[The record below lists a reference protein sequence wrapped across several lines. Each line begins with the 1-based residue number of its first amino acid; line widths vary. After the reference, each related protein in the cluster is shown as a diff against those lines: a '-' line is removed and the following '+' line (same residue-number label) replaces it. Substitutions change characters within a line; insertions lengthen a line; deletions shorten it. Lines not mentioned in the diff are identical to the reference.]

1 METKREFHYI
11 AIEGV
16 LGVGKTT
23 FAKKFAADLNAKL
36 ILEEVDNNPFLEKF
50 YKDMKNN
57 ALQTQLHFLLARIK
71 QQKELKQI
79 ELFQRTIVSDYL
91 FDKDRIFAY
100 VNLSEDELN
109 IYEKIYQ
116 ALINEKDLVR
126 PDIVIYLQASID
138 TLMERIK
145 KRGRDCEKSL
155 SHEYIAKISEAY
167 NYFFSHFPRTIPLV
181 IINTDEFNVFKDDSL
196 YEKIKK
202 FILNVKG
209 GVHYYTPSK
218 GLI

>member
-1 METKREFHYI
+1 MDKKEFHYI

-23 FAKKFAADLNAKL
+23 FARKLAADLNAKL
-36 ILEEVDNNPFLEKF
+36 VLEDVDNNPFLERF
-50 YKDMKNN
+50 YKDMKNT
-57 ALQTQLHFLLARIK
+57 ALQTQLYFLLNRVK

-79 ELFQRTIVSDYL
+79 DLFQRKIVSDYL
-91 FDKDRIFAY
+91 IEKDRIFAY

-109 IYEKIYQ
+109 IYEKIYSI
-116 ALINEKDLVR
+116 LMDTNELLRPDLV
-126 PDIVIYLQASID
+126 VFLQASIE
-138 TLMERIK
+138 TLLERIK
-145 KRGRDCEKSL
+145 KRGREYEKSI
-155 SHEYIAKISEAY
+155 SHEYLNKITEAY

-181 IINTDEFNVFKDDSL
+181 IVNTDEFNVLKDDIL

-209 GVHYYTPSK
+209 GVHYYTPS
-218 GLI
+218 